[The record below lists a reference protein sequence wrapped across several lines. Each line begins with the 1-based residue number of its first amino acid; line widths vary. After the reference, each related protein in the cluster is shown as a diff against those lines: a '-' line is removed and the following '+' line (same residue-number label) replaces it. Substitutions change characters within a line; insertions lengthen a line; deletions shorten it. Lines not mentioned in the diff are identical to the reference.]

1 MTKDDYLETRE
12 EHKRM
17 MSMDRTDELR
27 GAELLATA
35 RPEAFGGVM
44 EEVMRARGIEATP
57 ERVREI
63 AEQSG
68 LDAED
73 FLAAME
79 DYRKPGYMAS
89 LKRLADVLSL
99 TEREKT
105 MVAKAYTFGLRNSAE
120 DLRQL

>member
-1 MTKDDYLETRE
+1 
-12 EHKRM
+12 M